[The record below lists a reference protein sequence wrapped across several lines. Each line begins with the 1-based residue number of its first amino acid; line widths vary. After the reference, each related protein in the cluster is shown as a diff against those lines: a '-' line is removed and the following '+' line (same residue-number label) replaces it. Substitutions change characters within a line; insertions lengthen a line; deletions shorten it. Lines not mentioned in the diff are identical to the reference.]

1 MKCLDSRWYWCTVAL
16 LSLSTGLQ
24 GYLIIDGLTRGV
36 IVAHNRVGPS
46 ITYTLVGQPK
56 HYWFT
61 IAWLVITEIILMVLT
76 FCMAWIT
83 RQLHKNK

>member
-1 MKCLDSRWYWCTVAL
+1 
-16 LSLSTGLQ
+16 
-24 GYLIIDGLTRGV
+24 
-36 IVAHNRVGPS
+36 VAHNRVGPS
-46 ITYTLVGQPK
+46 ITYTLVGLPK

>member
-1 MKCLDSRWYWCTVAL
+1 M
-16 LSLSTGLQ
+16 
-24 GYLIIDGLTRGV
+24 
-36 IVAHNRVGPS
+36 AHNRVGPS